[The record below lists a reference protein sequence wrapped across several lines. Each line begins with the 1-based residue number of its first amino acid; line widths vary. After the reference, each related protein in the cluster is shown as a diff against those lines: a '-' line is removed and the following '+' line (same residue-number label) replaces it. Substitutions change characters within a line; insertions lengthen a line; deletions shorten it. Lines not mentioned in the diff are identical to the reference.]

1 MISLVLGL
9 GNIGEKYAGTRHN
22 VGFEVLYRVEKTLN
36 AKPKRSTR
44 DYDWAVAKQDDRKII
59 LARPK
64 TYMNLSGI
72 AAEALLQRN
81 DLSPSEMLVVVDDF
95 ALPLGTLRFRLKG
108 SDGGHNGLASLIET
122 LGTEQFPRLRLGIGP
137 LPEGVEESA
146 EFVLSPFEKN
156 EEEPARKMIET
167 AAEAVVFA
175 IDNRLEL
182 AMSRYNSSP
191 ALPEDH

>member
-9 GNIGEKYAGTRHN
+9 GNIGEKYAGTRHS
-22 VGFEVLYRVEKTLN
+22 VGFEVLYRVEQTLK

-137 LPEGVEESA
+137 LPEGVEDSA
-146 EFVLSPFEKN
+146 EFVLSPFEKD
-156 EEEPARKMIET
+156 EVEPARKMIET

>member
-22 VGFEVLYRVEKTLN
+22 VGFEVLYRVEQTLK

-108 SDGGHNGLASLIET
+108 SDGGHNGLASLIAT

-137 LPEGVEESA
+137 LPEGVEDSA

-156 EEEPARKMIET
+156 EKEPARKMIET

>member
-22 VGFEVLYRVEKTLN
+22 VGFEVLYRVEQTLK
-36 AKPKRSTR
+36 AKLKRSTR

-108 SDGGHNGLASLIET
+108 SDGGHNGLASLIAT

-137 LPEGVEESA
+137 LPEGVEDSA

-156 EEEPARKMIET
+156 EKEPARKMIET

>member
-22 VGFEVLYRVEKTLN
+22 VGFEVLYRVEKTLKV
-36 AKPKRSTR
+36 KPKRSTR

-146 EFVLSPFEKN
+146 EFVLSPFEKD